1 MKRSSHPRRECAC
14 ESRRA
19 GASQARF
26 EKKVPEKGDENIVA
40 RDTFA
45 RLTNLKKRS
54 PRKGTKTGVIDP
66 QSVHLPTIEKKV
78 PEKGDENSS

>member
-26 EKKVPEKGDENIVA
+26 EKKVPEKGDENSICSKVFL
-40 RDTFA
+40 DEPFF
-45 RLTNLKKRS
+45 
-54 PRKGTKTGVIDP
+54 
-66 QSVHLPTIEKKV
+66 EKKV
-78 PEKGDENSS
+78 PEKGDENYSQKYA